1 MSRERYVAELEQTRL
16 DLLEMGAHAEQALRC
31 ALESVI
37 NSDRRAAERTRNLEV
52 EIDSR
57 NKHIYERCL
66 SLLTLQAPVAGD
78 ARLLTRVLE
87 AIVDLELIGDYA
99 ADIADLAVGMNAK
112 PPLASLHDLSEA
124 GSKVQDTL
132 TQALDSWRR
141 LDRSLGLSLGSKQGA
156 LKNDC
161 EHLIEK
167 LTTLSSASRDSSPYV
182 ALILICKDLERIALH
197 AVNIAEQAAFTVP
210 SYT

>member
-1 MSRERYVAELEQTRL
+1 MSRERYVAELDQTRS
-16 DLLEMGAHAEQALRC
+16 DLIEMGEYAERALRC

-37 NSDRRAAERTRNLEV
+37 NSDRPAAEQTKNLEA

-57 NKHIYERCL
+57 NKQIYERCL

-78 ARLLTRVLE
+78 ARLLTRILE

-99 ADIADLAVGMNAK
+99 YDIAELALGMNAK
-112 PPLASLHDLSEA
+112 PPSASLHDLSEV

-132 TQALDSWRR
+132 TQALDCWRR
-141 LDRSLGLSLGSKQGA
+141 LDRDLGLSLRARQGA

-167 LTTLSSASRDSSPYV
+167 LTTLSSASRDSSAYV
-182 ALILICKDLERIALH
+182 ALILMCKDLERIALH
-197 AVNIAEQAAFTVP
+197 SVNIAEQAAFTVP
-210 SYT
+210 SYS

>member
-1 MSRERYVAELEQTRL
+1 MSRERYVAELDQTRS
-16 DLLEMGAHAEQALRC
+16 DLLEMGAYAERALKC

-37 NSDRRAAERTRNLEV
+37 NSDRTAAEQTKSLEA

-57 NKHIYERCL
+57 NNQIYERCL

-78 ARLLTRVLE
+78 ARLLTRILE

-99 ADIADLAVGMNAK
+99 HDIAELALGMNAK

-124 GSKVQDTL
+124 GGKVQDTL
-132 TQALDSWRR
+132 TQALNCWRR
-141 LDRSLGLSLGSKQGA
+141 LDRDLGLSLRARHGA
-156 LKNDC
+156 LKNEC

-167 LTTLSSASRDSSPYV
+167 LTTLSSASRDSSAYV
-182 ALILICKDLERIALH
+182 ALILMCKDLERIALH
-197 AVNIAEQAAFTVP
+197 SVNIAEQAAFTVP
-210 SYT
+210 SYS

>member
-1 MSRERYVAELEQTRL
+1 
-16 DLLEMGAHAEQALRC
+16 
-31 ALESVI
+31 
-37 NSDRRAAERTRNLEV
+37 
-52 EIDSR
+52 
-57 NKHIYERCL
+57 
-66 SLLTLQAPVAGD
+66 VAGD
-78 ARLLTRVLE
+78 ARLLTRILE

-99 ADIADLAVGMNAK
+99 QDMAELALGMNAK
-112 PPLASLHDLSEA
+112 PALASLHDLSEA

-141 LDRSLGLSLGSKQGA
+141 LDRSLGLSLRSKQGG

-197 AVNIAEQAAFTVP
+197 SVNIAEQAAFTVP
-210 SYT
+210 SYS

>member
-1 MSRERYVAELEQTRL
+1 MSRERYVAELDQTRS
-16 DLLEMGAHAEQALRC
+16 DLLDMGAYAEQALKC
-31 ALESVI
+31 ALDSVI
-37 NSDRRAAERTRNLEV
+37 NSDRRAAEQTKECEA

-78 ARLLTRVLE
+78 ARLLTRILE

-99 ADIADLAVGMNAK
+99 QDIAGLAIGMNTK

-124 GSKVQDTL
+124 GARVQDTL

-141 LDRSLGLSLGSKQGA
+141 LDRSLGLSLRSKQGA
-156 LKNDC
+156 LKDDC

-167 LTTLSSASRDSSPYV
+167 LTTLSSASRDSSAYV

-210 SYT
+210 SYS

>member
-1 MSRERYVAELEQTRL
+1 MSRERYVAELEQIRS
-16 DLLEMGAHAEQALRC
+16 DLLDMGAHAEKALKC

-37 NSDRRAAERTRNLEV
+37 NSDQSAAEQTRNLEV

-78 ARLLTRVLE
+78 ARLLTRILE

-99 ADIADLAVGMNAK
+99 QDIAGLALGMHAK

-124 GSKVQDTL
+124 GSKVEDTL

-141 LDRSLGLSLGSKQGA
+141 LDRSLGLSLRSKQAA

-182 ALILICKDLERIALH
+182 ALILMCKDLERIALH
-197 AVNIAEQAAFTVP
+197 SVNIAEQAAFTIP

>member
-1 MSRERYVAELEQTRL
+1 MSRERYVAELEQTRS
-16 DLLEMGAHAEQALRC
+16 DLLEMGAYAEQALRY
-31 ALESVI
+31 ALESAI
-37 NSDRRAAERTRNLEV
+37 NSDRRAAEQTRSLEE

-57 NKHIYERCL
+57 SKHIYDRCL

-78 ARLLTRVLE
+78 ARLLTRILE

-99 ADIADLAVGMNAK
+99 QDIAELALGMSAK
-112 PPLASLHDLSEA
+112 PASASLDDLSEA
-124 GSKVQDTL
+124 GSKVRETL

-141 LDRSLGLSLGSKQGA
+141 LDRSLGPSLRSKQSA

-161 EHLIEK
+161 ERLIEK
-167 LTTLSSASRDSSPYV
+167 LTALTSASRDSSAYV
-182 ALILICKDLERIALH
+182 ALILICKDLERIAVH
-197 AVNIAEQAAFTVP
+197 SVNIAEQAAFTIP